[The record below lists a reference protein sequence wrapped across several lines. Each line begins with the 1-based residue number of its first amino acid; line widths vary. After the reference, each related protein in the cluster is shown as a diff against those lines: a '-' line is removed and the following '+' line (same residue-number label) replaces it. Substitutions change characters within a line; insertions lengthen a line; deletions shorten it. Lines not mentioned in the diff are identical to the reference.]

1 MCIWDKSGLG
11 FPRPPRTNILML
23 PLCNYCVFFAMRVNK
38 MAADAYC
45 VKNQTFLLVVIE
57 HCKIA
62 HFFRLEKLRNFTL
75 YNFFSKTNISPHFG
89 GFSSAIML
97 KHGNR
102 HKTKTKAHTWM
113 LEGSIP
119 MFSWSENSFMK
130 LFWSYFKS
138 FSSYGFLGLQLRCS
152 WYMRNMEIGIKQWQ
166 KHIHKCFKCSILNS
180 CVYMVNREGY
190 WVIFLNS

>member
-1 MCIWDKSGLG
+1 
-11 FPRPPRTNILML
+11 ML
-23 PLCNYCVFFAMRVNK
+23 PLCNYCAFFATRVNN

-102 HKTKTKAHTWM
+102 HNTKTKAHIKVF
-113 LEGSIP
+113 ERSIP
-119 MFSWSENSFMK
+119 MFSWSEISLMK
-130 LFWSYFKS
+130 LFQSY
-138 FSSYGFLGLQLRCS
+138 
-152 WYMRNMEIGIKQWQ
+152 
-166 KHIHKCFKCSILNS
+166 LNHFHH
-180 CVYMVNREGY
+180 MGP
-190 WVIFLNS
+190 